1 MIFFMDTKY
10 TNRIHKEEGG
20 VRPLST
26 VLKTLSVLDLL
37 AEKSK
42 GMRLVDVARELN
54 LQRATAYQ
62 RLLTLVE
69 AGWIETDDQGL
80 YRLSMHATRIA
91 SAALE
96 QADLGTRAESV
107 MTHLVEEVRETASL
121 AVLDRGQPCIISRV
135 ESQSL
140 LRAEQKIGT
149 VLSLKGSASGRALV
163 AFGGEAMIS
172 RLRQNGHDLPDDA
185 ILEKIRTSGYAVS
198 SGYTQSGVKGIA
210 APVFDLHDRCRAT
223 LSLVVPETRF
233 DLERLKAPLLEA
245 AHAITRILQGG
256 K

>member
-1 MIFFMDTKY
+1 MNTEY

-26 VLKTLSVLDLL
+26 VLKTLAVLDLL

-42 GMRLVDVARELN
+42 GMRLVDVASSLN

-69 AGWIETDDQGL
+69 AGWVELDDQGC
-80 YRLSMHATRIA
+80 YRLSMHATRVA
-91 SAALE
+91 AAALE

-107 MTHLVEEVRETASL
+107 LAHLVEEVRETASL

-149 VLSLKGSASGRALV
+149 VLSLKGSASGRVLV
-163 AFGGEAMIS
+163 AFADDEMLS
-172 RLRQNGHDLPDDA
+172 RLRHSQYELPDET
-185 ILEKIRTSGYAVS
+185 ILREIQANGYAVS
-198 SGYTQSGVKGIA
+198 SGYTHSGVKGIA
-210 APVFDLHDRCRAT
+210 APVFDLHNRCRAT
-223 LSLVVPETRF
+223 LSLVAPETRF

-245 AHAITRILQGG
+245 AEAISLILKGG
-256 K
+256 R

>member
-1 MIFFMDTKY
+1 MDTKY
-10 TNRIHKEEGG
+10 TNRIQKEEGG

-26 VLKTLSVLDLL
+26 VIKTLAVLDLL

-69 AGWIETDDQGL
+69 AGWIEIDDQGH
-80 YRLSMHATRIA
+80 YRLSMHSTRIA
-91 SAALE
+91 AAALE

-121 AVLDRGQPCIISRV
+121 AVLDQGQPCIISRV

-149 VLSLKGSASGRALV
+149 VLSLTGSASGRVLV
-163 AFGGEAMIS
+163 AFGDEEMLS
-172 RLRQNGHDLPDDA
+172 RLRQNGHDLPDED
-185 ILEKIRTSGYAVS
+185 ILKEIRATGYAVS
-198 SGYTQSGVKGIA
+198 SGYTHSGVKGIA
-210 APVFDLHDRCRAT
+210 APVFDLQDRCRAT
-223 LSLVVPETRF
+223 LSLVAPETRF
-233 DLERLKAPLLEA
+233 DLEQLKAPLIEA
-245 AHAITRILQGG
+245 AHAITRILKGG